1 MSLSETQTIVII
13 LMVVGSVGLVIYE
26 YVSAWRKGMRP

>member
-1 MSLSETQTIVII
+1 VSETQTITII

-26 YVSAWRKGMRP
+26 YVSAWRRG

>member
-1 MSLSETQTIVII
+1 MSETQTITII

-26 YVSAWRKGMRP
+26 YVSAWRRG

>member
-1 MSLSETQTIVII
+1 MSETQTIAII

-26 YVSAWRKGMRP
+26 YVNAWRRG